1 MQVQSTYAFNVDID
15 PIAVWRSFTGVV
27 RVNVVCAEWV
37 ALLPDVVDALD
48 VNTERTGFNQALNVL
63 FSTQILLNL
72 HLLV

>member
-37 ALLPDVVDALD
+37 ALLPDVVD
-48 VNTERTGFNQALNVL
+48 
-63 FSTQILLNL
+63 SC
-72 HLLV
+72 LLVAFYGSFPCNQKLLI